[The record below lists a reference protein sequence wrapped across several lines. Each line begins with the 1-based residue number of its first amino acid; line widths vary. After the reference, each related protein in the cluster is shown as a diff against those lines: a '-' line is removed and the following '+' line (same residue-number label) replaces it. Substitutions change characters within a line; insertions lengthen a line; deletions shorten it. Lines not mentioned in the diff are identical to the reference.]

1 MSTIGIKIGNTLKA
15 HPENLLQAN
24 PQLMEQLPDKINSDG
39 GHCYVMVDP
48 VMKVILKN
56 DLIKTGQ
63 CRLYLAKETWAA
75 QRTAFGLPKF
85 SPMIPIFNREYIYTV
100 YIYI

>member
-1 MSTIGIKIGNTLKA
+1 VSTIGIKIGNTLKA

-24 PQLMEQLPDKINSDG
+24 PQLIEQLPDKINSDG

-63 CRLYLAKETWAA
+63 CRLYIAKGKWIS
-75 QRTAFGLPKF
+75 LPMTMFLTKNN
-85 SPMIPIFNREYIYTV
+85 PMTSIINKEYM
-100 YIYI
+100 